1 MVGKVLKVLTD
12 LYPKFPWVVMPQG
25 GRGRPACYCS
35 DVRQVI
41 VVVVGGMEGFLNH
54 LPNLPWIVMPRS
66 GKGGATQFAVDW
78 NAVQLGPD
86 GVVCRQGS
94 SWDG

>member
-1 MVGKVLKVLTD
+1 
-12 LYPKFPWVVMPQG
+12 
-25 GRGRPACYCS
+25 
-35 DVRQVI
+35 
-41 VVVVGGMEGFLNH
+41 MEGFLNH